1 MTALNMRFE
10 FVVDGMEL
18 GAFTAVDGLGAQVD
32 MEEYR
37 EGGENTYVHR
47 LPGRISYTPITL
59 SRPVDRHSGN
69 LAAWF
74 TTMQL
79 QPMPST
85 ATITAYDG
93 NNEAVAFWNLA
104 NVYPARYTGPS
115 FAVGS
120 NEVAIEKIELSHDG
134 FLLATALAG
143 GGAAGGP
150 G

>member
-10 FVVDGMEL
+10 FRVDGIDL
-18 GAFTAVDGLGAQVD
+18 GAFTALDGIGAQID

-37 EGGENTYVHR
+37 EGGENTFVHR
-47 LPGRISYTPITL
+47 LPGRVSYTPVTL
-59 SRPVDRHSGN
+59 SRPVDKNSGA

-74 TTMQL
+74 SSMQM

-93 NNEAVAFWNLA
+93 NNEAVATWNLA

-115 FAVGS
+115 FSTTS

-134 FLLATALAG
+134 FLYADSAMAG
-143 GGAAGGP
+143 LMSRVV
-150 G
+150 